1 MFRKPP
7 KDIPTRRQ
15 DVSTRGG
22 GGESLESPF
31 VRNRTI
37 TGSLLSQVKSTTE
50 MTGHL
55 RSPRVEAHALTQH
68 RRRLSGILVIALSVS
83 GFLALIISQF
93 TASVETTMAGDGSRQ
108 LPTSYAQ
115 TIDEYLAGRPIERLR
130 PFLNEEQLTAY
141 LGRSHAEVESV
152 RLEGGSG
159 FATSSFTLLMR
170 RPLAS
175 WSLGDEQ
182 KYVDG
187 SGESFTVNYYESPS
201 LQVIDNTFASGTAS
215 AQVLTSDRFLSFT
228 GQLLAACKT
237 YKLSVD
243 KVIIPERTTRQLEV
257 VMQGS
262 PITIRVSTDRGA
274 EEQAEDISRALS
286 YFTVRGQT
294 PQYIDVRVSGKAY
307 YQ

>member
-1 MFRKPP
+1 MFRKPQ
-7 KDIPTRRQ
+7 KDTPLRRQ
-15 DVSTRGG
+15 NSPRQGG

-55 RSPRVEAHALTQH
+55 RSPRVEAHALAQH
-68 RRRLSGILVIALSVS
+68 RRRLLGILLVALAVS

-93 TASVETTMAGDGSRQ
+93 TASIETVMTGDRSRQ
-108 LPTSYAQ
+108 LPEKYAQ

-141 LGRSHAEVESV
+141 VGRSHTEVESI

-159 FATSSFTLLMR
+159 FATSSFALLMR

-175 WSLGDEQ
+175 WSLAGEQ

-187 SGESFTVNYYESPS
+187 NGESFATNYYSSPS
-201 LQVIDNTFASGTAS
+201 LQVVDNTFASGVGS

-228 GQLLAACKT
+228 GQLVAACKT
-237 YKLSVD
+237 YKLTVD

-257 VMQGS
+257 FMQGN

-274 EEQAEDISRALS
+274 EEQAEDIARALG
-286 YFTVRGQT
+286 YFTARGQA